1 MTKALQLTKDIKTA
15 VELVINENIP
25 AYRCFNDK
33 RKTFQ
38 RRYKFARVFNLT
50 TAQIAKLQELITD
63 SNPDLK
69 FEIEN
74 FEIDQN
80 SSMRHYPGFHY
91 GLTVKIF

>member
-1 MTKALQLTKDIKTA
+1 MTKALQLTTDIKTA

-50 TAQIAKLQELITD
+50 TNQIAKLKELITD

-74 FEIDQN
+74 CLIDKKSAMYN
-80 SSMRHYPGFHY
+80 YPGFHY
-91 GLTVKIF
+91 GLTIKIF